1 MRYLI
6 PLLFYMSI
14 TFAVGAED
22 LLITRTGDEYK
33 GKLELLSDK
42 DVSFNVKSGGLIG
55 SRSAQKVFPT
65 GEVYMIKSDKRG
77 YTFFNRKR
85 ERVILPSQPIG
96 KKADLIY
103 LADGGEVPAWN
114 ISLKD
119 GVISY
124 QKSPKQ
130 MRALSN
136 NDAIPVQ
143 DVFMIKY
150 NDGSK
155 DIFTDITV
163 DLESEKN
170 SAKAGE
176 KKLKVI
182 FYKILRGETLES
194 IARKYDVGVE
204 DLREWNEFPAS
215 VKNDSKLTPGDQI
228 MIQVETE

>member
-1 MRYLI
+1 
-6 PLLFYMSI
+6 MS
-14 TFAVGAED
+14 FAFASNAED

-42 DVSFNVKSGGLIG
+42 EVNFIVKSGGLIG
-55 SRSAQKVFPT
+55 SRSTQKVFPT
-65 GEVYMIKSDKRG
+65 NEVYMIKSDKRG

-85 ERVILPSQPIG
+85 ERVILPAHSTG

-103 LADGGEVPAWN
+103 LTDGGEIPAWN

-119 GVISY
+119 GVINY

-130 MRALSN
+130 VRALSN
-136 NDAIPVQ
+136 NDTIPVQ

-155 DIFTDITV
+155 DIFTDITA
-163 DLESEKN
+163 DLESEKK
-170 SAKAGE
+170 SAKGGE

-194 IARKYDVGVE
+194 IARKYEIAVE
-204 DLREWNEFPAS
+204 DLREWNEFPTS
-215 VKNDSKLTPGDQI
+215 VKNDTKLTPGEQI
-228 MIQVETE
+228 MIQIETD